1 MFVKN
6 NNGKKMIKWAKD
18 LFPIN
23 RSLTGDGN
31 RKTLKYIKEIIP
43 ELRIIEI
50 PSGTKAFDWTVP
62 NEWNV
67 KDAWIKNEKGKKIC
81 DFQKNNLHLMGYST
95 PIKKIISFEKLQKH
109 LYSLPNQP
117 NAIPYVTSY
126 YKKNWGFCLKHNDR
140 NKLVSGNYEVFVD
153 SSLTSGNLTY
163 GEVILPG
170 KKKKEIFLS
179 TYICHPSLAN
189 NELSGPVV
197 TTAIIEFLKNLGKK
211 REYSYRIIFI
221 PETIG
226 SILYLSKHYRKLKKV
241 VDAGF
246 VLTCI
251 GDDNTYSM
259 VESRYGNTL
268 ADKVA
273 KHVLKYKNK
282 HTIYPFLYRG
292 SDVRQYSAPGIDL
305 PVCELMRSKYG
316 TYKEYHTS
324 LDNMNYISEKGLE
337 GGFGL
342 VKKTIEILEKN
353 NILKTNILCE
363 PQLGK
368 RNLYPNISTKGSGST
383 VREMMNFLAYCDGT
397 KDLIEIAEKINLDAY
412 KLLDIMEK
420 LIKEKIIS
428 IIKK

>member
-1 MFVKN
+1 MSVKN

-62 NEWNV
+62 NEWDV

-170 KKKKEIFLS
+170 KKKKEIL
-179 TYICHPSLAN
+179 
-189 NELSGPVV
+189 
-197 TTAIIEFLKNLGKK
+197 
-211 REYSYRIIFI
+211 
-221 PETIG
+221 
-226 SILYLSKHYRKLKKV
+226 
-241 VDAGF
+241 
-246 VLTCI
+246 
-251 GDDNTYSM
+251 
-259 VESRYGNTL
+259 
-268 ADKVA
+268 
-273 KHVLKYKNK
+273 
-282 HTIYPFLYRG
+282 
-292 SDVRQYSAPGIDL
+292 
-305 PVCELMRSKYG
+305 
-316 TYKEYHTS
+316 
-324 LDNMNYISEKGLE
+324 IS
-337 GGFGL
+337 
-342 VKKTIEILEKN
+342 
-353 NILKTNILCE
+353 
-363 PQLGK
+363 
-368 RNLYPNISTKGSGST
+368 
-383 VREMMNFLAYCDGT
+383 
-397 KDLIEIAEKINLDAY
+397 
-412 KLLDIMEK
+412 
-420 LIKEKIIS
+420 
-428 IIKK
+428 